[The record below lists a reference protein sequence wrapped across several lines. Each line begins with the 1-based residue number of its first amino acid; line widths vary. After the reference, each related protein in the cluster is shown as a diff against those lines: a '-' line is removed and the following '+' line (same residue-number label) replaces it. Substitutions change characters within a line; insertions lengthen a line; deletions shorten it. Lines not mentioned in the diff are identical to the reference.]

1 MKEKIKNLWNAV
13 GGGALALFVVVLVLA
28 IALGLVFGVMAFE
41 AWILM
46 LLWNAV
52 IATLWTGAPSL
63 TFWLAFG
70 LILIC
75 NILFKSGKAIASHK
89 D

>member
-1 MKEKIKNLWNAV
+1 MGKKIKNLWDAA
-13 GGGALALFVVVLVLA
+13 GGGALALLVVVLVL
-28 IALGLVFGVMAFE
+28 IVALGLAFGVLCLE

-52 IATLWTGAPSL
+52 ITSLWVGAPSL

-70 LILIC
+70 LLLIC
-75 NILFKSGKAIASHK
+75 NILFKSVFRSKE
-89 D
+89 

>member
-1 MKEKIKNLWNAV
+1 MKLKLKELWTAA
-13 GGGALALFVVVLVLA
+13 GGGAFALLLVILVFVV
-28 IALGLVFGVMAFE
+28 ALGLAFGVMAFE

-52 IATLWTGAPSL
+52 IVSLWASAPSL

-75 NILFKSGKAIASHK
+75 NILFKSVGRSRG

>member
-1 MKEKIKNLWNAV
+1 MKLKLKELWDSV
-13 GGGALALFVVVLVLA
+13 GGGALALLVVVLVFVV
-28 IALGLVFGVMAFE
+28 ALGLVFGVMAFE

-52 IATLWTGAPSL
+52 VTSLWVGAPSL

-75 NILFKSGKAIASHK
+75 NILFKSVNRVKG

>member
-1 MKEKIKNLWNAV
+1 MGKKIKNLWDAA
-13 GGGALALFVVVLVLA
+13 GGGALALLVIVLVFA

-52 IATLWTGAPSL
+52 IVSMWASAPSL

-75 NILFKSGKAIASHK
+75 NILFKSVGRSRRE
-89 D
+89 

>member
-1 MKEKIKNLWNAV
+1 MGQKIKNLWNAA
-13 GGGALALFVVVLVLA
+13 GGGALALLAVVLVLA
-28 IALGLVFGVMAFE
+28 IALGLVFGIMALE

-52 IATLWTGAPSL
+52 IPSLWVGAPSL

-70 LILIC
+70 LLLIC
-75 NILFKSGKAIASHK
+75 NILFKSRSRSKE
-89 D
+89 

>member
-1 MKEKIKNLWNAV
+1 MGQKIKNLWNAA
-13 GGGALALFVVVLVLA
+13 GGGVLALLAVVLVLA
-28 IALGLVFGVMAFE
+28 IALGLVFGIMALE

-52 IATLWTGAPSL
+52 ITALWVGAPSL

-75 NILFKSGKAIASHK
+75 NILFKSRPRSKE
-89 D
+89 

>member
-1 MKEKIKNLWNAV
+1 MGQKIKNLWNAA
-13 GGGALALFVVVLVLA
+13 GGGALALLAVILVLA
-28 IALGLVFGVMAFE
+28 IALGLVFGIMALE

-52 IATLWTGAPSL
+52 ITTLWVGAPSL

-75 NILFKSGKAIASHK
+75 NILFKSRPRSKE
-89 D
+89 

>member
-1 MKEKIKNLWNAV
+1 MGQKIKNLWNAA
-13 GGGALALFVVVLVLA
+13 GGGALALLAVILVLA
-28 IALGLVFGVMAFE
+28 IALGLVFGIMALE

-52 IATLWTGAPSL
+52 IPSLWVGAPSL

-75 NILFKSGKAIASHK
+75 NILFKSTSRSKE
-89 D
+89 

>member
-1 MKEKIKNLWNAV
+1 MNWKNNFDGMSVGAIIAV
-13 GGGALALFVVVLVLA
+13 IILALALA
-28 IALGLVFGVMAFE
+28 FGVLCFN

-52 IATLWTGAPSL
+52 VPVLWTGAPHLS
-63 TFWLAFG
+63 FWLAMG

-75 NILFKSGKAIASHK
+75 NILFKSVGHSSGSKS
-89 D
+89 

>member
-1 MKEKIKNLWNAV
+1 MKKIGELFETYSFGV
-13 GGGALALFVVVLVLA
+13 ALLACILVLVLA
-28 IALGLVFGVMAFE
+28 AGLTFGILCFE

-52 IATLWTGAPSL
+52 IVSMWASAPSL

-75 NILFKSGKAIASHK
+75 NILFKSVSRSRG